1 MKWLIGLAWSVSAMA
16 HEMVPA
22 RADLNLS
29 HVTGVLKAEL
39 ALFNKRSD
47 VDYYYISVFDD
58 EWSPV
63 TFVTTNRLIQVGY
76 LGRAK
81 FDIYLRSHDAQ
92 KAKYV
97 CSTSRLKA
105 DGKGTLVSSRICS
118 RLMMVG
124 I

>member
-1 MKWLIGLAWSVSAMA
+1 MKWLIAMVWSVNALA

-22 RADLNLS
+22 RADLKLS
-29 HVTGVLKAEL
+29 HVSGVLKAEL
-39 ALFNKRSD
+39 ALFNKRAD

-76 LGRAK
+76 LGRTK
-81 FDIYLRSHDAQ
+81 FDIYLRSDDAQ
-92 KAKYV
+92 SARYV
-97 CSTSRLKA
+97 CSTSRLNA
-105 DGKGTLVSSRICS
+105 NGKGTLVSSRICS